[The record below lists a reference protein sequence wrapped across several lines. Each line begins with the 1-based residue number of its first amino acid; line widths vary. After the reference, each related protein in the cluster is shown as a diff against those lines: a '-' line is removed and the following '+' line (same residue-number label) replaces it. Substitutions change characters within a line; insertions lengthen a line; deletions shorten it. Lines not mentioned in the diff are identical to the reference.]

1 MFCRLSACWFFCSPR
16 CCLNTARGLLAF
28 LLFAAMASCV
38 DSSILVDDVLGEW
51 EKEDNS
57 LPPIHIVLSRDGTRI
72 LARIRLSGVDLNGM
86 ATLDG
91 NQLLMRFDGRE
102 EITGTFSSRNLLNL
116 RLGER
121 DVLLVKRR

>member
-1 MFCRLSACWFFCSPR
+1 
-16 CCLNTARGLLAF
+16 
-28 LLFAAMASCV
+28 MASCA

-72 LARIRLSGVDLNGM
+72 LARIRLSGVDLNGT

-91 NQLLMRFDGRE
+91 NQLRIRLAGRE
-102 EITGTFSSRNLLNL
+102 ELTGTFNSRNLLNL
-116 RLGER
+116 RWGER
-121 DVLLVKRR
+121 DALLVKRR